1 MHASHD
7 DLDPSTA
14 RACVLLSAHT
24 GPDFTAGAAAAL
36 LDMGVGTARDL
47 IAVLAG
53 AGLLIET
60 TPDRWHVSRAAREG
74 AEGLATISDVAGE
87 LTAATG
93 RVIDY
98 YLRGSAAADL
108 LINPGRLRIAATFG
122 LPALNRPAHPS
133 PAAALA
139 WCDVE
144 LANLLQA
151 QRTAADHG
159 RHALAWQFADTLWG
173 WCTHRHRYA
182 DWASLCEIAI
192 ESAHLCGDAR
202 AEVMAAVRLASCQL
216 AAADVPTAATIARR
230 AIATA
235 WASGDRAGE
244 GSAHEH
250 AAMCALATS
259 DYATAIEHCTRG
271 LACWRRITGHRRPEA
286 LLERLLGRAYAG
298 LGDRQQAAV
307 HLDTALG
314 IFEDLGERYHA
325 ARTRYYIATT
335 RLASSPDSEHASE
348 AITLLEHAR
357 PLLRAEDHPS
367 SLADLLISLADAYLR
382 AGNPSLASACL
393 QEATALHL
401 QLNLPP
407 AHPARARASAVASQL
422 AAASNQPPHRAT
434 PGNQAP

>member
-7 DLDPSTA
+7 DLDSSTA

-24 GPDFTAGAAAAL
+24 GPGFTAGAAAAL
-36 LDMGVGTARDL
+36 LDMGAGTVRDL
-47 IAVLAG
+47 IAALTE
-53 AGLLIET
+53 AGLLIEI
-60 TPDRWHVSRAAREG
+60 TPGRWHVPRAAREG
-74 AEGLATISDVAGE
+74 AQGPATFSDATGE

-108 LINPGRLRIAATFG
+108 LINPGRLRIAAAFA

-139 WCDVE
+139 WCDTE

-151 QRTAADHG
+151 QRTAAGHG
-159 RHALAWQFADTLWG
+159 LHALAWQFADTMWG
-173 WCTHRHRYA
+173 WCTHRQRI
-182 DWASLCEIAI
+182 DEWAALCETAI
-192 ESAHLCGDAR
+192 DSAHLCGDAR

-216 AAADVPTAATIARR
+216 AAGDTPAAATIARR

-235 WASGDRAGE
+235 WANGDRAGK

-298 LGDRQQAAV
+298 LGDYQQATV

-325 ARTRYYIATT
+325 ARTQHYIATIH
-335 RLASSPDSEHASE
+335 LASSPGSEHASE

-357 PLLRAEDHPS
+357 PLLRAEDHPL
-367 SLADLLISLADAYLR
+367 SLADLLTSLADAYLR
-382 AGNPSLASACL
+382 AGNPGPASACL

-407 AHPARARASAVASQL
+407 AHPARARASAITRQL
-422 AAASNQPPHRAT
+422 AATSNQPPHSAAPCDRA
-434 PGNQAP
+434 P